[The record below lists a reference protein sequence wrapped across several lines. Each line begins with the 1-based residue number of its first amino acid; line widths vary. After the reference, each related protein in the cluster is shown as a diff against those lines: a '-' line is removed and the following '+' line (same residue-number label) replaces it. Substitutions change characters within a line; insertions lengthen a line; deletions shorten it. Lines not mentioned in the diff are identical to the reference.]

1 MTKILALHVWIMDQ
15 QVAPAEVEM
24 KVQCDEGSSIH
35 QQARRLCLIDYVT
48 GCFADVIEKVV
59 AVAWKS
65 VDEAVGGVKK
75 SEDFG
80 DQPTQSGY
88 SVTDEP
94 WRETHQQGCLMPVM
108 THQSYPYSD
117 AMPKK

>member
-1 MTKILALHVWIMDQ
+1 M
-15 QVAPAEVEM
+15 
-24 KVQCDEGSSIH
+24 
-35 QQARRLCLIDYVT
+35 IDYVT

-88 SVTDEP
+88 LQDTDNTS
-94 WRETHQQGCLMPVM
+94 WIICTIYDQLRCSIRDGRASCADTQG
-108 THQSYPYSD
+108 
-117 AMPKK
+117 